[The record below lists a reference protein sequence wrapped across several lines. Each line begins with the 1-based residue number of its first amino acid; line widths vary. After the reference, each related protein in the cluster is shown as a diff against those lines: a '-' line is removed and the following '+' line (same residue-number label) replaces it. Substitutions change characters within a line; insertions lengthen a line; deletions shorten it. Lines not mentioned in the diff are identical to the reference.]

1 VPDWSYQPLFR
12 PLLFRLPAEPARDL
26 TLFAMGQLAALPLGP
41 ALIDLLGH
49 MQPPEGIQRTV
60 CGITLPSAVGLGA
73 GLDAH
78 TVALGAL
85 ARFGFGWLEVGPV
98 TALPVRP
105 TDRVE
110 RRVGQQALWYP
121 DVPANDGLSALVQR
135 LARIGPLPIPVGFRL
150 AHQPGASA
158 ADATVE
164 RCQLI
169 EQLAHHARFF
179 TLETRWGVAD
189 GRWTPAEWTEH
200 LAAVLDAVR
209 VLSPARAV
217 LLCLAPDL
225 DSELVDR
232 ILTPAVALGLQGVV
246 VSGGVQAPPSG
257 RLVGAPSREQSL
269 RLVRSL
275 RSRWG
280 DRVAIVG
287 SGGVHEPADALDFFE
302 AGATLVQLH
311 SGLVYAGPGLPK
323 RINDAVAYFE
333 TEEAERIR
341 QPPAPARRKG
351 GPPGWAWTALLG
363 AGLILGGLLAW
374 LVAATVVV
382 LPYDEW
388 FLGLSRN
395 EIAAMSDR
403 LLLFMV
409 HDRVTLA
416 GNMIALGLLYGGL
429 AIFAIR
435 RGMHWARDVVRISGT
450 VGFGSFF
457 LFLGFG
463 YLDPLHGLV
472 TVALLAFFLL
482 GLRGPLPRVVHR
494 YPNLHSDRRWL
505 AGLWGQLIL
514 IVIGAGVLGTGISLA
529 IVGITTTFV
538 PEDLAF
544 LQTTRDEVEAISPRL
559 LPLIAHDRAS
569 LGGLLLADGLAWL
582 LTALWGFRQGAR
594 WLWWTFAATGTVRFA
609 AALGAHAA
617 VGYTNT
623 WHLTPVAVSLLLYVF
638 GLVLSY
644 GYLAAPRPRASL
656 LAPEAS

>member
-12 PLLFRLPAEPARDL
+12 PLLFRLPAAPARDL

-41 ALIDLLGH
+41 ALIELLGR
-49 MQPPEGIQRTV
+49 MQPPEGIERTV
-60 CGITLPSAVGLGA
+60 CGMTLAGPVGLGA

-78 TVALGAL
+78 TAGLGAL

-98 TALPVRP
+98 TARPVRP

-121 DVPANDGLSALVQR
+121 DVPANDGLAALGQR
-135 LARIGPLPIPVGFRL
+135 LARLGPLPIPVGFRL

-158 ADATVE
+158 ADAAAE
-164 RCQLI
+164 RCHLI
-169 EQLAHHARFF
+169 EQLAPQARFF

-189 GRWTPAEWTEH
+189 GHWTPAEWTAH
-200 LAAVLDAVR
+200 LAAVLDAAR
-209 VLSPARAV
+209 ARSPAPAV
-217 LLCLAPDL
+217 LLCLAPDV
-225 DSELVDR
+225 DPELADR
-232 ILTPAVALGLQGVV
+232 VVTPAVALGIAGVV
-246 VSGGVQAPPSG
+246 VTGGVQAAPSG

-275 RSRWG
+275 RSRRG

-287 SGGVHEPADALDFFE
+287 SGGIHEPADALDFFA

-311 SGLVYAGPGLPK
+311 SGLVYAGPGLPT
-323 RINDAVAYFE
+323 RINEAVAYFE
-333 TEEAERIR
+333 SEEAERR
-341 QPPAPARRKG
+341 RGPQAPATAKG

-374 LVAATVVV
+374 LVAVTVVV

-388 FLGLSRN
+388 FLGLSRAELAALN
-395 EIAAMSDR
+395 ER
-403 LLLFMV
+403 LIPFMV

-416 GNMIALGLLYGGL
+416 GNMIALGLLYGSL

-435 RGMHWARDVVRISGT
+435 RGMRWARDVVRISGA
-450 VGFGSFF
+450 VGFASIL

-472 TVALLAFFLL
+472 TVALLALFLL
-482 GLRGPLPRVVHR
+482 GLRGPLPRVVR
-494 YPNLHSDRRWL
+494 PYPNLHSDRRWL
-505 AGLWGQLIL
+505 AGLCGQLIL
-514 IVIGAGVLGTGISLA
+514 VVIAAGVLGTGIALA
-529 IVGITTTFV
+529 VVGVTTTFV

-544 LQTTRDEVEAISPRL
+544 LQTTRGEIEAISPRL

-609 AALGAHAA
+609 AALGVHLA
-617 VGYTNT
+617 VGYTDT
-623 WHLTPVAVSLLLYVF
+623 WHLAPVAGSLLLYVF
-638 GLVLSY
+638 ALALSY
-644 GYLAAPRPRASL
+644 GYLVGPRPQATVI
-656 LAPEAS
+656 APKPG